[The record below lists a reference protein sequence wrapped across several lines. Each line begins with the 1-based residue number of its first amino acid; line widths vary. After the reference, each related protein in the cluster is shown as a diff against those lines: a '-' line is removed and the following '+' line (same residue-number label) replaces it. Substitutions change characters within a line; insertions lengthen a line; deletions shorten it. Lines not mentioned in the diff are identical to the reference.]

1 MLNKG
6 PRRGAYIYFYTTPIL
21 GGFPGNG
28 STSPAQD
35 PAGDLPEVANIP
47 EAISGP
53 RGEIPP
59 PEVIPGAGGLNQV
72 GKSPRAVPD
81 PALIILIGI
90 IFYKNILIGILA
102 FCVSTGPAG
111 SPLPAT

>member
-59 PEVIPGAGGLNQV
+59 PEVIPKAEGGLIRE
-72 GKSPRAVPD
+72 GPRAVPD
-81 PALIILIGI
+81 TGRS
-90 IFYKNILIGILA
+90 YSYQDNIL
-102 FCVSTGPAG
+102 
-111 SPLPAT
+111 